1 MLWNYY
7 HFLTIGMELFVLIL
21 KFVIGLLMV
30 IKGADWLTD
39 GASSIA
45 HKFNISSLVIG
56 LTVVAFGTSAPELV
70 VSTVAASGG
79 NSSAIAIGNVLGS
92 NIFNILAI
100 VGIVALVYPIPVT
113 RGNLHHDVPLCI
125 LASIVM
131 FVMAMDVFVDSNY
144 MGNIIS
150 RGEGITLLAF
160 FGIFL
165 TYTFSMARKTEETK
179 GSESEKNVQKVK
191 DYPIWKSSLIFL
203 VGLAVL
209 IFGGDLF
216 VDGASGIAT
225 SLGIKESVVAV
236 TIVALGTSFPELFT
250 SVMAARKGN
259 TDMALGN
266 VIGSNLFNIFFVLG
280 VASVVHP
287 LDAGTMS
294 KFDLFAMIGSAVL
307 FWVFCLIGKQ
317 KLTISRGEGLI
328 MVLCMLC
335 YYAYQVF
342 NATQE
347 Q

>member
-1 MLWNYY
+1 
-7 HFLTIGMELFVLIL
+7 MELLFLIL

-70 VSTVAASGG
+70 VSTVAAASGT
-79 NSSAIAIGNVLGS
+79 NSAIAIGNVLGS
-92 NIFNILAI
+92 NICNILLI
-100 VGIVALVYPIPVT
+100 VGTVALVYPIPVT
-113 RGNLHHDVPLCI
+113 KGNLKHDVPLCI

-131 FVMAMDVFVDSNY
+131 FVIAMDTFVDGSEA
-144 MGNIIS
+144 NIIS
-150 RGEGITLLAF
+150 RSEGFTLLAF

-165 TYTFSMARKTEETK
+165 TYTFSMARKTEETTVI
-179 GSESEKNVQKVK
+179 ETEKDNTKIK
-191 DYPIWKSSLIFL
+191 DFPIWKSTLIFL

-209 IFGGDLF
+209 IIGGQLF
-216 VDGASGIAT
+216 VNGASGIAT
-225 SLGIKESVVAV
+225 SMGIKQSVVAV

-250 SVMAARKGN
+250 SVMAAKKGD
-259 TDMALGN
+259 TAMALGN

-294 KFDLFAMIGSAVL
+294 TFDLIALVGSSII
-307 FWVFCLIGKQ
+307 FWIFCRIGKQ
-317 KLTISRGEGLI
+317 KLTISRGEGLVLI
-328 MVLCMLC
+328 LCMIA
-335 YYAYQVF
+335 YYVVQVF
-342 NATQE
+342 NAV
-347 Q
+347 